1 MVSPARMG
9 HTSPSSFLRRATLS
23 MVRAMVRRIV
33 CIPKIPGACILLHV
47 IFRDSRCMPLFPM
60 PQIPVNEH
68 WLTLGMS
75 RLPLG
80 LKRRA
85 SSYNHPRLE
94 HILDPGR
101 LASKGL
107 RVRDRDLSRSYHKRA
122 NLQHDAITHLQQL
135 SMLFI
140 IIRHELP
147 KLF

>member
-1 MVSPARMG
+1 MSPTKVALVIGVAGQDGSYITELLLEKGYIVHGTSHGAPHCLHPENPWRM
-9 HTSPSSFLRRATLS
+9 H
-23 MVRAMVRRIV
+23 
-33 CIPKIPGACILLHV
+33 ILLLV

-107 RVRDRDLSRSYHKRA
+107 RRRQMSG
-122 NLQHDAITHLQQL
+122 I
-135 SMLFI
+135 
-140 IIRHELP
+140 
-147 KLF
+147 